1 MYPCSVLRRIWAPF
15 DRLLERQATR
25 YDALR
30 RDLERQVALNRWFP
44 HVPIGLALVP
54 LGLTLSYRAALSMLG
69 MSASAVRLDELAEN
83 LLGAHLGGLSDFV
96 IGGLLIVTAFGL
108 ILRARMAWWLAV
120 LSLITSLA
128 LRLFTETDGDTHGLV
143 MTYRVTLLLALLLS
157 RHRFPARSLPAQAA
171 MGIYFVVMFLG
182 CATVL
187 TLRRGSHFEPEIHDS
202 VTALYFVIMTIS
214 TVGFGDITPLDSQT
228 RGFVLSMIVIG
239 VLVLGSAISVFL
251 LPLISNRLR
260 LFLGNQEDLVNRT
273 RHFIVMGTSSLARN
287 TVLELEKRG
296 QTVTIVL
303 GGANEDPFYQK
314 RDVVVG
320 DATDLEVLKA
330 AGTEKA
336 RGVLALSPDDPTNG
350 FVVLGVNEL
359 DPTIPTVAALND
371 PKNQSR
377 LERTQPSILLSL
389 QVLGGQ
395 LLAMAL
401 TGERV
406 DENFL
411 DSVLEIQPDPATK
424 VDHVKQ

>member
-1 MYPCSVLRRIWAPF
+1 MERRIWSQLTG
-15 DRLLERQATR
+15 RLERLAR
-25 YDALR
+25 SYDAIR
-30 RDLERQVALNRWFP
+30 RDLERRVALNRWFP
-44 HVPIGLALVP
+44 HVPLGLGLVP
-54 LGLTLSYRAALSMLG
+54 LGLILSYRAALSMLG
-69 MSASAVRLDELAEN
+69 MSASAVRLDAFAEQ

-108 ILRARMAWWLAV
+108 ILRTRVAWWLAV
-120 LSLITSLA
+120 LGLVTSLA
-128 LRLFTETDGDTHGLV
+128 LRILTESDGATHLLV
-143 MTYRVTLLLALLLS
+143 MTYRVVLLLS
-157 RHRFPARSLPAQAA
+157 LMLSRHHFSKRSLWAQTA
-171 MGIYFVVMFLG
+171 MGIYILVMFLG

-202 VTALYFVIMTIS
+202 VTALYFVIMTVS
-214 TVGFGDITPLDSQT
+214 TVGFGDITPVDSEA

-239 VLVLGSAISVFL
+239 VLVIGSSISVFL
-251 LPLISNRLR
+251 LPLVSNRLR
-260 LFLGNQEDLVNRT
+260 LILGNKEDLVNRT
-273 RHFIVMGTSSLARN
+273 RHYVVIGTSSLARN
-287 TVLELEKRG
+287 TAQELERRG
-296 QTVTIVL
+296 QAVTIVL
-303 GGANEDPFYQK
+303 GAANEDPFYQN
-314 RDVVVG
+314 RDVVIG
-320 DATDLEVLKA
+320 DATDLEVLKS
-330 AGTEKA
+330 AGAEKA
-336 RGVLALSPDDPTNG
+336 RGVLSLSEDDATNG

-411 DSVLEIQPDPATK
+411 DSVLEIQTVPAAK
-424 VDHVKQ
+424 VDDP

>member
-1 MYPCSVLRRIWAPF
+1 VVRKSWSRLTG
-15 DRLLERQATR
+15 LLERLAKR
-25 YDALR
+25 YDGIR
-30 RDLERQVALNRWFP
+30 RDLERRVALNRWFP

-54 LGLTLSYRAALSMLG
+54 LGLILSYRATLSMLG
-69 MSASAVRLDELAEN
+69 MSARAVQLDAFAEH

-108 ILRARMAWWLAV
+108 ILRTRAAWWLAV
-120 LSLITSLA
+120 LGLVTSLA
-128 LRLFTETDGDTHGLV
+128 LRILTESDGTTHHLV
-143 MTYRVTLLLALLLS
+143 MVYRAVLLISLLLS
-157 RHRFPARSLPAQAA
+157 RQHFSKRSIPAQAA
-171 MGIYFVVMFLG
+171 MGIYIVVMFLV

-187 TLRRGSHFEPEIHDS
+187 TLRRGSHFEPEIHDG

-214 TVGFGDITPLDSQT
+214 TVGFGDITPVDSEA
-228 RGFVLSMIVIG
+228 RGFVLGMIVIG
-239 VLVLGSAISVFL
+239 VLVIGSSISVFL
-251 LPLISNRLR
+251 LPVISNRLR
-260 LFLGNQEDLVNRT
+260 LILGNREDIVNRT
-273 RHFIVMGTSSLARN
+273 RHFVVIGTSSLARN
-287 TVLELEKRG
+287 TAQELEKRG
-296 QTVTIVL
+296 QAVTIVL
-303 GGANEDPFYQK
+303 GAANEDPFYQK
-314 RDVVVG
+314 RDVVIG
-320 DATDLEVLKA
+320 DATDLEVLKS
-330 AGTEKA
+330 AGAEKA
-336 RGVLALSPDDPTNG
+336 RGVLSLSQDDATNG

-411 DSVLEIQPDPATK
+411 DSVLEVQTAPAAQIDDAK
-424 VDHVKQ
+424 E